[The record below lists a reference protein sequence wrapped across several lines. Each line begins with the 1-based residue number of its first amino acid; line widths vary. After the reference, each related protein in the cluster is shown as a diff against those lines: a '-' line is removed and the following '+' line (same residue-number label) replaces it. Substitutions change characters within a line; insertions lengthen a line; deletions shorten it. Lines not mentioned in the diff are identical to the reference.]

1 MAADLLSLTTSIAI
15 RIISTMTKTVSLRL
29 DQRLLRAIEV
39 ASKSTHKDRSEVVS
53 EALELWIKRQATA
66 EKVRRHLEGYA
77 RHPVARDEF
86 APVLKAQTWP
96 K

>member
-1 MAADLLSLTTSIAI
+1 
-15 RIISTMTKTVSLRL
+15 MTKTISLRL

-53 EALELWIKRQATA
+53 EALELWLKRRALA
-66 EKVRRHLEGYA
+66 EKIRRHREGYA
-77 RHPVARDEF
+77 RHPVSRDEF
-86 APVLKAQTWP
+86 APVLKAQLWP